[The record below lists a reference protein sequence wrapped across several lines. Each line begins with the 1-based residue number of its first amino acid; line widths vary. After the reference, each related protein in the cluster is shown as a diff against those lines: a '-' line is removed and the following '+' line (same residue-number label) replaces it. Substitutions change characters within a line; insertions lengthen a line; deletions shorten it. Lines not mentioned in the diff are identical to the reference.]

1 MIHVATS
8 GEGGDMILQS
18 SLGVHI
24 LRPPSC
30 GSSSSA
36 PDGNKMPIWHSTVG
50 DPLAVCPRDVP
61 SGHSS
66 HQWWRGTA
74 GVSMGAWHG
83 AGQGRGPPTS
93 NTNGF
98 VLGCEIQA
106 SSSSQAHPCCLY
118 SPQHHHQPRTRSAL
132 YTRCYERAAGRQIDD
147 KTAWPSPICY
157 DQQAVYKFIERAVT
171 RSKVSGGG
179 MGGGNEMNRLSIH
192 YGIRHVNLAPSYPLA
207 TIHPLSSL

>member
-1 MIHVATS
+1 
-8 GEGGDMILQS
+8 MILQS

-36 PDGNKMPIWHSTVG
+36 PDGNKMPIWHSTGG

-83 AGQGRGPPTS
+83 AGQGRAGDPPPPT
-93 NTNGF
+93 
-98 VLGCEIQA
+98 QMD
-106 SSSSQAHPCCLY
+106 SSWGVKFRPAAAAASQAHPCCLY
-118 SPQHHHQPRTRSAL
+118 SAQHQHQPRTRSAL

-179 MGGGNEMNRLSIH
+179 RGGGNEMNRLSIH
-192 YGIRHVNLAPSYPLA
+192 YGMASDM
-207 TIHPLSSL
+207 

>member
-1 MIHVATS
+1 MGIKCQSGIPPVVTRWQCVPAMSPVVTVATN
-8 GEGGDMILQS
+8 GGARL
-18 SLGVHI
+18 
-24 LRPPSC
+24 
-30 GSSSSA
+30 
-36 PDGNKMPIWHSTVG
+36 
-50 DPLAVCPRDVP
+50 
-61 SGHSS
+61 
-66 HQWWRGTA
+66 A

-118 SPQHHHQPRTRSAL
+118 SPQHKHQPRTRSAL
-132 YTRCYERAAGRQIDD
+132 YTWCYERAAGRQIDD

>member
-1 MIHVATS
+1 MFLGLKSTTWAGQVGCVRDFLRRKLVLGQLAAHEQARDFPLGGRRRHDRHVHTRLSAPAVPAQHIQNRPLRLRVPARHTHWRWSRYTWSRDTWPRQGRWCHDTRGHVRGGGDMIHVARA

-36 PDGNKMPIWHSTVG
+36 PDGNKMPIWHSSAG

-83 AGQGRGPPTS
+83 AGQG
-93 NTNGF
+93 
-98 VLGCEIQA
+98 
-106 SSSSQAHPCCLY
+106 
-118 SPQHHHQPRTRSAL
+118 
-132 YTRCYERAAGRQIDD
+132 
-147 KTAWPSPICY
+147 
-157 DQQAVYKFIERAVT
+157 
-171 RSKVSGGG
+171 
-179 MGGGNEMNRLSIH
+179 
-192 YGIRHVNLAPSYPLA
+192 
-207 TIHPLSSL
+207 

>member
-8 GEGGDMILQS
+8 GGGGDMILQS

-36 PDGNKMPIWHSTVG
+36 PDGNKMPIWHSTGG

-106 SSSSQAHPCCLY
+106 SSSS
-118 SPQHHHQPRTRSAL
+118 
-132 YTRCYERAAGRQIDD
+132 
-147 KTAWPSPICY
+147 
-157 DQQAVYKFIERAVT
+157 
-171 RSKVSGGG
+171 
-179 MGGGNEMNRLSIH
+179 
-192 YGIRHVNLAPSYPLA
+192 
-207 TIHPLSSL
+207 